1 VFTSLHRWISGI
13 GNQVFTL
20 WRQIFAM
27 VGLFYDT
34 LWAALRPGS
43 AASGGRRSPL
53 VKQVIGQILFTG
65 VEAFWLIGVIGLI
78 TGVTIIIQGMTNMP
92 KLGVGEYFGKI
103 LVMAVVRE
111 LAPFFTG
118 LIVVARSGSALAA
131 YIGTMKISREI
142 TALEVMGI
150 DPIHYIV
157 LPAFWGIVIA
167 MLCLNIYFDVIAIF
181 GGLIVAHIMGVTSNI
196 PFGIFAEQVMNA
208 FGPWDIPIALFKT
221 GIFGIIIAVVSS
233 YYGLSVTTVRAVPQ
247 AALKSVVASMATTIV
262 VNMIVTIFAWAYIYA

>member
-1 VFTSLHRWISGI
+1 LFASLLRWISGT
-13 GNQVFTL
+13 GDQVFIL

-53 VKQVIGQILFTG
+53 VKQVVGQILFTG

-78 TGVTIIIQGMTNMP
+78 TGVTIIIQAMTNMP

-111 LAPFFTG
+111 LSPFFTG

-181 GGLIVAHIMGVTSNI
+181 GGLLVAHIMGVTANI

-233 YYGLSVTTVRAVPQ
+233 YYGLAVTSVRAVPQ
-247 AALKSVVASMATTIV
+247 AALRSVVTSMATTIV
-262 VNMIVTIFAWAYIYA
+262 VNMIVTIFAWAYLYA